1 MASYLYSLNKRKV
14 ACLPV
19 PSTIPVFFKNPFK
32 GSANMKKANGL
43 KRTMLIYFLSI
54 GFTALLSTQAFGQV
68 IKITINQLL
77 ESLDNPQLLILDV
90 RTTGSWQGSNNK
102 IKGAVRK
109 NPDIFDSWANDL
121 PKNKYPVLY

>member
-1 MASYLYSLNKRKV
+1 
-14 ACLPV
+14 
-19 PSTIPVFFKNPFK
+19 
-32 GSANMKKANGL
+32 MKKANGL

-90 RTTGSWQGSNNK
+90 RTTGSWQGSINK
-102 IKGAVRK
+102 IKGEVRK